1 MNDIVPVSYTK
12 THEHILFEGVR
23 ELKKKM
29 PVNDIQE
36 NNILNLKRC
45 YCFNMR
51 TLER

>member
-1 MNDIVPVSYTK
+1 MNVNVLVSYTK
-12 THEHILFEGVR
+12 RHALIFEGVR